1 MVYELRGPQVFLSSW
16 ACCVNERMERKHG
29 HRPRVAF
36 AEELRATEQ
45 ALRTA
50 VRRYELDHVRENG
63 ENSEHPARR
72 AQKPLS
78 RHRRD
83 QAHQRDGAGEMVRL
97 AAQRLPFSLSRYAP
111 ISHEVADRLG
121 QGRREHADL
130 VWLRAMRAALK
141 GGACGEQGLKAAP
154 LLGMA
159 IAGAARPVVVF
170 RSFGEP
176 PPDSIAHLPH

>member
-1 MVYELRGPQVFLSSW
+1 MDIDPV
-16 ACCVNERMERKHG
+16 
-29 HRPRVAF
+29 VAL

-63 ENSEHPARR
+63 ETVNTLLAALKS
-72 AQKPLS
+72 LY
-78 RHRRD
+78 RD
-83 QAHQRDGAGEMVRL
+83 IAETRPTSAMGAGEMVRL
-97 AAQRLPFSLSRYAP
+97 AAQRLPFSLSRYCTHF
-111 ISHEVADRLG
+111 HEVADRLG
-121 QGRREHADL
+121 SGRREHADL
-130 VWLRAMRAALK
+130 VWLRAMRAAMK

-154 LLGMA
+154 LLGLA

-176 PPDSIAHLPH
+176 PPDDIACLPH